1 MPTVQELLSTALETH
16 RAGRSAE
23 ARALYQEILNANP
36 DHADALHLL
45 GLSSFDQG
53 RYEESLALI
62 GRAIERNPSAAG
74 YHNNLGNVLQQ
85 LRRFPEALLCYER
98 ALQLEPNY
106 AEAYSNLG
114 AALDDLGRTAEAL
127 DCFRQALELKPDH
140 PDSYNNLGNSFR
152 SLNLLEDAVACY
164 KQAIQLRPGHPDAWN
179 NLGGALAE
187 QGYFLNAMQCYD
199 HVLSVHPAN
208 AKAHWNRALVLL
220 TAGNFEEGWQEY
232 QWRWEARDV
241 PRRQFLQPLWD
252 GAALQRKTILLHA
265 EQGLGD
271 TIQFARYASLLARQG
286 AAVVLECQPR
296 LVPLLAT
303 LPGVQSVVAAGDPL
317 PWFDTHAPLLDV
329 PRLVGTTLESIPAEI
344 PYLKVDPARVDAW
357 RQRLEAET
365 RPKVGIAWAGSR
377 THQAD
382 HQRSVKLAL
391 FAPLA
396 QFESIAFYS
405 LQRGEKAAELSSPPS
420 GLTIRCLEEES
431 GDILDTAAA
440 IMNLDL
446 IITVDTMV
454 AHLTAALGKPVWN
467 LLPYLPDWPWL
478 LESSTTPWYPTM
490 RLYRQPE
497 PGAWASVMEQV
508 AADLAAVLAANP
520 QGHA

>member
-16 RAGRSAE
+16 RVGRSAE
-23 ARALYQEILNANP
+23 ARDLYQEILNANP

-53 RYEESLALI
+53 RYEEALALI

-98 ALQLEPNY
+98 ALQLEPTY

-152 SLNLLEDAVACY
+152 SLNLLDDAVACY
-164 KQAIQLRPGHPDAWN
+164 KQAIQLRPGYPDAWN

-187 QGYFLNAMQCYD
+187 QGYLLNAMQCYD
-199 HVLSVHPAN
+199 HVLSAHPAN
-208 AKAHWNRALVLL
+208 AKAHWNRALILL

-252 GAALQRKTILLHA
+252 GVASQGKTILLHA

-296 LVPLLAT
+296 LAPLLAT
-303 LPGVQSVVAAGDPL
+303 LPGVASVVAAGDPL
-317 PWFDTHAPLLDV
+317 PWFDTHVPLLDV
-329 PRLVGTTLESIPAEI
+329 PRLLGTTLESIPAEI
-344 PYLKVDPARVDAW
+344 PYLKVDPARVDAG
-357 RQRLEAET
+357 RLRLEAET

-377 THQAD
+377 AHQAD

-391 FAPLA
+391 FTPLA
-396 QFESIAFYS
+396 QFEGIAFYS
-405 LQRGEKAAELSSPPS
+405 LQRGEKAAELASPPP
-420 GLTIRCLEEES
+420 GLTIRSLEEES

-454 AHLTAALGKPVWN
+454 AHLAAALGKPVWN
-467 LLPYLPDWPWL
+467 LLPYLPDWRWL
-478 LESSTTPWYPTM
+478 LESNTTPWYPTM

-497 PGAWASVMEQV
+497 PGAWTSVMEQV
-508 AADLAAVLAANP
+508 AADLAAVLAANS